1 MSEQAR
7 FKCLKSSDI
16 AISWSKFQK
25 QAPQVDTKYLGDL
38 YLDAHVLF
46 YNAIIRSLDQDI
58 AMIMTEEMKKH
69 PKSNITLVIP
79 GFAEDE
85 EFFQNSSLLLSLLEE
100 KFNVSSV
107 STIRDLLADY
117 HSMTYKPNEDPTP
130 FIVKLQ
136 SSIKMINQ
144 LCGNTFQED
153 ELRMG
158 FQLLS
163 KLANGPEEVSSLFN
177 EVEKVTFSAVARSL
191 CDWWDSLQRKAD
203 LDKNKAAK
211 LSHHQSPITNSNFK
225 GKESNF
231 QPNFR
236 TNEKRFT
243 NNKRPFEANN
253 KFNPQELKIKT
264 AMIAILSPIDKLVK
278 NENINHTA
286 LLTDYP
292 RKPSELSA
300 PKPIFVKD
308 SGATVH
314 CTNDFNSLI
323 DKRKIKPHLLTTMGN
338 SILIEWE
345 GDVRLNNFIVLY
357 DVIYVP
363 ESKYNIISES
373 KMLQKGFAMITTHTD
388 SYLIR
393 NFNIDTM
400 QDFIQRNLIMKFG
413 PSENASMIW
422 GGRI

>member
-1 MSEQAR
+1 
-7 FKCLKSSDI
+7 
-16 AISWSKFQK
+16 
-25 QAPQVDTKYLGDL
+25 
-38 YLDAHVLF
+38 
-46 YNAIIRSLDQDI
+46 
-58 AMIMTEEMKKH
+58 MIMTEEMKKH

-211 LSHHQSPITNSNFK
+211 LSHHQSPITTSNFK
-225 GKESNF
+225 
-231 QPNFR
+231 
-236 TNEKRFT
+236 
-243 NNKRPFEANN
+243 
-253 KFNPQELKIKT
+253 
-264 AMIAILSPIDKLVK
+264 
-278 NENINHTA
+278 
-286 LLTDYP
+286 
-292 RKPSELSA
+292 A

-308 SGATVH
+308 LLGFLGTFVDQL
-314 CTNDFNSLI
+314 TGNFNSVRHQTKL
-323 DKRKIKPHLLTTMGN
+323 N
-338 SILIEWE
+338 STNSVWKFTQTQTGPVNLPIAKAQV
-345 GDVRLNNFIVLY
+345 G
-357 DVIYVP
+357 
-363 ESKYNIISES
+363 
-373 KMLQKGFAMITTHTD
+373 GFC
-388 SYLIR
+388 S
-393 NFNIDTM
+393 
-400 QDFIQRNLIMKFG
+400 
-413 PSENASMIW
+413 
-422 GGRI
+422 